1 MQASERPVSCIGSDV
16 NGAKR
21 EDRETNE
28 RMKSHGLAAL
38 CEMSVLLAIFGTLTW
53 LLLTMSKWSWVM
65 EWRGR

>member
-1 MQASERPVSCIGSDV
+1 V
-16 NGAKR
+16 N
-21 EDRETNE
+21 ETNE

-38 CEMSVLLAIFGTLTW
+38 CEMSVLLTIFGTLTW